1 VNRAGIALLTVGHVV
16 DDLYQGA
23 VPALLPFLVA
33 ERHYTYAAASGLV
46 LAANVLAS
54 VAQPAFGAMT
64 DRFRLWW
71 LVGLGMSV
79 AGIGV
84 GLSGLSTSY
93 QLTWLA
99 IALSGLGVGA
109 FHPEAARCA
118 RIASGGRQTAM
129 SWFSFGGNI
138 GLTVG
143 PLLATPVL
151 LLLGTRGTAVL
162 AIPAVLVGASVL
174 VLQPR
179 LLPQPA
185 AAGRNG
191 VSRSGRDDWPAF
203 ARLTAVIVTRAVLF
217 FGLTSFLALYV
228 TRQLGGS
235 PALGEAALA
244 VFLGCGALG
253 TLLGGHLA
261 DRFGRLRVLRTGY
274 VLAIPSLIGLVSVPR
289 PWVFGFIVLTAITVY
304 LPFSVQVTLSQDLL
318 PNRVGT
324 ASGVSLGLAIT
335 AGGLL
340 APLFGAL
347 ADATSLRVTLIVLTA
362 LPVLA
367 LAMSTTLSDPRGTAA
382 AEVSGSARPGAA
394 RAG

>member
-1 VNRAGIALLTVGHVV
+1 
-16 DDLYQGA
+16 
-23 VPALLPFLVA
+23 
-33 ERHYTYAAASGLV
+33 
-46 LAANVLAS
+46 
-54 VAQPAFGAMT
+54 
-64 DRFRLWW
+64 
-71 LVGLGMSV
+71 
-79 AGIGV
+79 
-84 GLSGLSTSY
+84 
-93 QLTWLA
+93 
-99 IALSGLGVGA
+99 
-109 FHPEAARCA
+109 
-118 RIASGGRQTAM
+118 
-129 SWFSFGGNI
+129 
-138 GLTVG
+138 
-143 PLLATPVL
+143 
-151 LLLGTRGTAVL
+151 
-162 AIPAVLVGASVL
+162 
-174 VLQPR
+174 
-179 LLPQPA
+179 
-185 AAGRNG
+185 
-191 VSRSGRDDWPAF
+191 
-203 ARLTAVIVTRAVLF
+203 VIITRAVLF

-235 PALGEAALA
+235 AALGEAALA

-347 ADATSLRVTLIVLTA
+347 ADATSLRVTLTVLAA

-367 LAMSTTLSDPRGTAA
+367 LAMSTALRDPRGPAA
-382 AEVSGSARPGAA
+382 PEVSGSARSGAA